1 MRQLISSGSPFEPT
15 IGFSRAVR
23 TDAHV
28 FVSGTA
34 AIGADGK
41 TVGIGDAA
49 AQARRALE
57 IIKGALESAGAS
69 LADVVRTRI
78 FLTHMEE
85 WETVSRVHGEVFAD
99 IRPATTFVEVNRFI
113 NPDWRVEI
121 EADAII
127 QRQGALPLA
136 PLRCRRK
143 AS

>member
-127 QRQGALPLA
+127 QRQGALP
-136 PLRCRRK
+136 
-143 AS
+143 